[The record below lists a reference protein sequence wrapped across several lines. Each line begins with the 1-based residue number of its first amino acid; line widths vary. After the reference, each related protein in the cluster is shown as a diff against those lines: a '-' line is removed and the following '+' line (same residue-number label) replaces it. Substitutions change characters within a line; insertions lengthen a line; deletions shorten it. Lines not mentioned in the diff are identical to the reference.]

1 MALVSLMG
9 NIKYLKKDKMAHQN
23 QVNFCKWVKANHPR
37 YFKDVSVCDIGSL
50 DINGNNHY
58 LFENY
63 TYTGVDVGEGKN
75 VTVISEGHNYKPTD
89 VTYDIV
95 ISTECFEHDKNY
107 RATLLNCIALLKS
120 GGMFLFTCATTGRL
134 EHGTRRT
141 RSGDSP
147 LTVEMGDWAD
157 YYKNLTEQ
165 DIREV
170 FAPDEHFSESFFGV
184 DNDVHDLYFFGIKK

>member
-1 MALVSLMG
+1 
-9 NIKYLKKDKMAHQN
+9 MAHQN
-23 QVNFCKWVKANHPR
+23 QINFCKWVKANHPR

-63 TYTGVDVGEGKN
+63 KYAGVDVGVGKN
-75 VTVISEGHNYKPTD
+75 VTVISEGHNYKPEG

-120 GGMFLFTCATTGRL
+120 GGMFLFTCATTGRH

-141 RSGDSP
+141 RSLETARENNREGYLGDSP
-147 LTVEMGDWAD
+147 LTAEMGDWGD

-184 DNDVHDLYFFGIKK
+184 DNNVHDLYFFGIKK